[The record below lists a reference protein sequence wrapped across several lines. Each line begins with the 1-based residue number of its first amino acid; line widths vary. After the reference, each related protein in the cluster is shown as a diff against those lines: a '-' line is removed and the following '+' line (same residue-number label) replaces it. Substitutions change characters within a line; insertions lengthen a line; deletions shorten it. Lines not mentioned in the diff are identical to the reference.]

1 MLSGQALVTV
11 ERQND
16 NDPVWMHLNTG
27 GDRKK
32 MRTLF
37 LSASLFT
44 FWVLL
49 SGHFSTLLL
58 VFGVLSVLLVMW
70 LVARTDRVDRE
81 PVVLYPSLGL
91 VGYGS
96 WLMWCV
102 VRSNIDL
109 ARRIWDPAL
118 PIRPSWNRLDIKVST
133 PLEKML
139 YANSITLT
147 PGTLTTDVRDD
158 HFMVHSLSEKNVCEL
173 RDGEMERRIR
183 RLGV

>member
-1 MLSGQALVTV
+1 
-11 ERQND
+11 
-16 NDPVWMHLNTG
+16 
-27 GDRKK
+27 

-37 LSASLFT
+37 VSIFLFA

-49 SGHFSTLLL
+49 SGHFSALLL
-58 VFGVLSVLLVMW
+58 GSGLLSVLLVTW
-70 LVARTDRVDRE
+70 LVTRADRVDRE
-81 PVVLYPSLGL
+81 PVVLYPSLRL
-91 VGYGS
+91 IGYFA

-109 ARRIWDPAL
+109 ARRIWDPSL
-118 PIRPSWNRLDIKVST
+118 PIHPGWKRLDVKVST
-133 PLEKML
+133 PLQKAL

-158 HFMVHSLSEKNVCEL
+158 HFMIHTLSKESICEL

>member
-1 MLSGQALVTV
+1 
-11 ERQND
+11 
-16 NDPVWMHLNTG
+16 
-27 GDRKK
+27 

-37 LSASLFT
+37 VSVFLFA

-49 SGHFSTLLL
+49 SGHLSPLLL
-58 VFGVLSVLLVMW
+58 GFGVLSVSLVMW

-91 VGYGS
+91 IGYCA

-118 PIRPSWNRLDIKVST
+118 PIYPSWIRLDIEVST
-133 PLEKML
+133 PLEKTL

-147 PGTLTTDVRDD
+147 PGTLTLDVHEGRLL
-158 HFMVHSLSEKNVCEL
+158 VHALTPNGAAGL
-173 RDGEMERRIR
+173 RDGEMQRRVAALR
-183 RLGV
+183 KR

>member
-1 MLSGQALVTV
+1 
-11 ERQND
+11 
-16 NDPVWMHLNTG
+16 
-27 GDRKK
+27 

-37 LSASLFT
+37 VSVFLFA

-49 SGHFSTLLL
+49 SGHLSPLLL
-58 VFGVLSVLLVMW
+58 GFGVLSVSLVMW
-70 LVARTDRVDRE
+70 LVARIDSVDRE

-91 VGYGS
+91 IGYCA

-118 PIRPSWNRLDIKVST
+118 PIYPSWIRLDIEVST
-133 PLEKML
+133 PLEKTL

-158 HFMVHSLSEKNVCEL
+158 HFMVHTLSRTSVDEL

>member
-1 MLSGQALVTV
+1 
-11 ERQND
+11 
-16 NDPVWMHLNTG
+16 
-27 GDRKK
+27 

-37 LSASLFT
+37 VSVFLFA

-49 SGHFSTLLL
+49 SGHLSPLLL
-58 VFGVLSVLLVMW
+58 GFGVLSVSLVMW
-70 LVARTDRVDRE
+70 LVARIDRVDRE

-91 VGYGS
+91 IGYCA

-118 PIRPSWNRLDIKVST
+118 PIYPSWIRLDIEVST
-133 PLEKML
+133 PLEKTL

-158 HFMVHSLSEKNVCEL
+158 HFMVHTLSRTSVDEL